1 VGSMKR
7 LVLGMMIAGF
17 MGAITLLPAVSR
29 GDPNQAAG
37 VNAPPPIG
45 QALVREGDFAVQL
58 EAALSMGTAGN
69 ETEAES
75 RLAEAGISPRN
86 GWIADYPMTPDIAG
100 EVYSSVRA
108 AADAGKI
115 GLSAES
121 AGERFNNVMAQAGL
135 SASASSV
142 GGGSGEYAGSA
153 SSPGE
158 AAIDDYYYDEGPPV
172 ITYYAPPPD
181 YSYLYAWVPYPF
193 WCYGFWFPGYF
204 ILNDFHRPVFVGGRG
219 VFVSNHFRDIGGHR
233 FASIDA
239 VARFQGRPA
248 LTTSG
253 MGRSGLPPAMVS
265 SGGRGAGGIGSSP
278 QLAPN
283 SRFSAPAFRGGGT
296 NGMPYRGRGAFNAPP
311 TAPRSAVTGQR
322 SVYRG
327 GGTGS
332 WGGSRPMAHSG
343 TSGGSFSFRGSAGSG
358 FHGGGSS
365 GGGRGH
371 R

>member
-1 VGSMKR
+1 
-7 LVLGMMIAGF
+7 
-17 MGAITLLPAVSR
+17 
-29 GDPNQAAG
+29 
-37 VNAPPPIG
+37 
-45 QALVREGDFAVQL
+45 VREGDFAVRL
-58 EAALSMGTAGN
+58 EAALGMGTAGN

-86 GWIADYPMTPDIAG
+86 GWIADYPMTPDISG
-100 EVYSSVRA
+100 EVYNSVRA

-121 AGERFNNVMAQAGL
+121 AVERFNNIIAQAGL
-135 SASASSV
+135 SATASSV
-142 GGGSGEYAGSA
+142 GGGSGAYADSA
-153 SSPGE
+153 SGPGE
-158 AAIDDYYYDEGPPV
+158 AAIDDYYYNEGPPV
-172 ITYYAPPPD
+172 ISYYSPPPD

-219 VFVSNHFRDIGGHR
+219 VFVSNHFRDSGGHR
-233 FASIDA
+233 FARIDP

-253 MGRSGLPPAMVS
+253 TGRSGLGVS
-265 SGGRGAGGIGSSP
+265 GGGRGFGGTGSAPP

-296 NGMPYRGRGAFNAPP
+296 NGMPYRGRGASSAPP
-311 TAPRSAVTGQR
+311 AAPRTAVTGQR

-327 GGTGS
+327 SGTGS
-332 WGGSRPMAHSG
+332 WGGSRTMAHSG
-343 TSGGSFSFRGSAGSG
+343 TSGGSFRGGASAG

-365 GGGRGH
+365 GGRGH

>member
-1 VGSMKR
+1 MKR

-17 MGAITLLPAVSR
+17 LGAIALLPATGR
-29 GDPNQAAG
+29 GDSNQATG
-37 VNAPPPIG
+37 MNAPPPPIG
-45 QALVREGDFAVQL
+45 QALAREGDFAVQL
-58 EAALSMGTAGN
+58 EAALGIGTAGN

-75 RLAEAGISPRN
+75 RMAEAGISPRN

-100 EVYSSVRA
+100 EVLGSVRA

-135 SASASSV
+135 SATASSV
-142 GGGSGEYAGSA
+142 GGGSGAYAGSA
-153 SSPGE
+153 SAPGE
-158 AAIDDYYYDEGPPV
+158 VAIDNYYNDEGPPV
-172 ITYYAPPPD
+172 ITYYSPPPD

-219 VFVSNHFRDIGGHR
+219 VFVSNHFRDIGGR
-233 FASIDA
+233 RYMRIDP

-248 LTTSG
+248 MTTSG
-253 MGRSGLPPAMVS
+253 TVRGGLGVSG
-265 SGGRGAGGIGSSP
+265 GGRGVGGSGSAP

-283 SRFSAPAFRGGGT
+283 SRFSAPAFRGGGA
-296 NGMPYRGRGAFNAPP
+296 NGIPYRGRGAFNTPP
-311 TAPRSAVTGQR
+311 PAPRTVVTGQR
-322 SVYRG
+322 SVYRSS
-327 GGTGS
+327 GTGS
-332 WGGSRPMAHSG
+332 WGGGRAMAHSG
-343 TSGGSFSFRGSAGSG
+343 ISGGSFRGGASTG

>member
-1 VGSMKR
+1 MKR
-7 LVLGMMIAGF
+7 LVLGMMIAVF
-17 MGAITLLPAVSR
+17 AGAITLLPAASR
-29 GDPNQAAG
+29 GDSNQAAG
-37 VNAPPPIG
+37 ANAPLAIG
-45 QALVREGDFAVQL
+45 QTLVREGDFAVQL
-58 EAALSMGTAGN
+58 EAALGMGTAGN

-75 RLAEAGISPRN
+75 RLAEADISPRN
-86 GWIADYPMTPDIAG
+86 GWIADYPMTPDISG

-121 AGERFNNVMAQAGL
+121 AAERFNNVMAQAGL
-135 SASASSV
+135 SATASSV
-142 GGGSGEYAGSA
+142 GGGSGAYAVSA
-153 SSPGE
+153 SSPDE
-158 AAIDDYYYDEGPPV
+158 AAIDDYYYNEGPPV
-172 ITYYAPPPD
+172 ITYYSPPPD

-204 ILNDFHRPVFVGGRG
+204 ILNDFHRPMFVGGRG

-233 FASIDA
+233 FARIDA

-248 LTTSG
+248 MTTSG
-253 MGRSGLPPAMVS
+253 TGRSGLGVS
-265 SGGRGAGGIGSSP
+265 GGGRGFGGTGSAP

-283 SRFSAPAFRGGGT
+283 SRFSAPAYRWGGT
-296 NGMPYRGRGAFNAPP
+296 NGMPYRGRAFSAPP
-311 TAPRSAVTGQR
+311 SAPRSAVTGQR
-322 SVYRG
+322 NVYRG

-332 WGGSRPMAHSG
+332 WGGGRTMAHSG
-343 TSGGSFSFRGSAGSG
+343 IAGGSFRGGGSTG

-365 GGGRGH
+365 GGRGH